1 MHQIQDI
8 FAGIIEGRAGTV
20 AESVKMNNYL
30 SNVPYIQLYN
40 SYLNYLIIGSKK
52 DIYSMFNKTD
62 KLAPLMMMIEKLGGV
77 YCKLVFNADEK
88 LVYRHMICIY
98 TQSIGKCI
106 FTWGGLF
113 DGEIQPEVLDYILC
127 NASDDALKELLR
139 FVQFN
144 CEVDLQGDLI
154 RDLPI
159 ALNAMNDNLE
169 CDIIHDVSRDHVVF
183 YDFCEIPR
191 FLEYLDKYGD

>member
-8 FAGIIEGRAGTV
+8 FAGIIEGQVGTV

-40 SYLNYLIIGSKK
+40 SYLNYLVIGSKK

-62 KLAPLMMMIEKLGGV
+62 KLAPLMMMIEKLGGI

-88 LVYRHMICIY
+88 LVYRHMICISSQGVGNY
-98 TQSIGKCI
+98 I

-113 DGEIQPEVLDYILC
+113 DGEIQPEVLNYILC

-139 FVQFN
+139 FVQVN
-144 CEVDLQGDLI
+144 CEIDLQGDLA

-169 CDIIHDVSRDHVVF
+169 CDIIHDISRDHVVL
-183 YDFCEIPR
+183 YDFSEIPR
-191 FLEYLDKYGD
+191 FLDYLERYGG